1 MKKLAHGIQLF
12 KFNKHAECLSIVK
25 NDLSELF
32 TAGSIVKKNLNQDG
46 YSPDV
51 NEEIR
56 KTDVFGLFD
65 SKNCHKDDYSVKLKT
80 ILDNE
85 IGKLLKS
92 YRGTNGLE
100 DLISV
105 YDWIVMRY
113 EKGSFFKNHKDDGPT
128 FDRTV
133 SVIVYL
139 NEDFQGGE
147 IEFPG
152 FNVLHKPKA
161 GDVLFFPSSYAYNH
175 NIKEVTEGVRYA
187 VVNWYSY
194 PDRLK

>member
-1 MKKLAHGIQLF
+1 MRKLAHGIQLY
-12 KFNKHAECLSIVK
+12 KFNRYLECLSIIK

-32 TAGSIVKKNLNQDG
+32 KPGSIVKKDIKQDG
-46 YSPDV
+46 YYGDV
-51 NEEIR
+51 DQEIR
-56 KTDVFGLFD
+56 KTDIFGLYS
-65 SKNCHKDDYSVKLKT
+65 SKDCHKDDSLVALKA

-85 IGKLLKS
+85 IGKLLAS
-92 YRGTNGLE
+92 YRAINGLD
-100 DLISV
+100 DLISFH
-105 YDWIVMRY
+105 DWIVMRY
-113 EKGSFFKNHKDDGPT
+113 EKGSFFKNHKDDGPMY
-128 FDRTV
+128 DRTV

-139 NEDFQGGE
+139 NDDFVGGE

-175 NIKEVTEGVRYA
+175 NIKEVKEGTRYA